1 MIVDE
6 RGHHDLGA
14 ISETE
19 LSLGLPRLG
28 GTCGLIE
35 VINCAPTH
43 LISGDWR

>member
-6 RGHHDLGA
+6 RGHHDLDELGA

-28 GTCGLIE
+28 GTCGLIA
-35 VINCAPTH
+35 VMDCAPTH
-43 LISGDWR
+43 LSS